1 MSRSDKKILH
11 VDKNGYYGGPD
22 AALSLQEAEEWCT
35 LLKDGASGMIL
46 PAPTCRHSLII
57 KSGGHLPFSNAS
69 IATPATEKDSS
80 DIGGTTKLSFS
91 RAYSLA
97 LSPQLIYCLSVLI
110 PTLVSAKVDL
120 QLEFLAFGNWWI
132 YKDHNQ
138 DLDETAAGQDY
149 PRGALVRVPNGRED
163 VFADQNID
171 MRSKRGLTRFL
182 RFITDFEDQP
192 EVWQEH
198 KLRPFTAF
206 LTSQFGLPLS
216 VQQSLLAL
224 TLSPSRPSEVTTSF
238 ALPRVAKHL
247 RSIGLFGPGFGAVI
261 PKWGGLADV
270 AQIGCR
276 AGAVGGGVYVLD
288 NGIEKIFDINNA
300 DRKTQLQNKS
310 LDRATKVTL
319 KKGEVV
325 STDWIIGAQDNIP
338 WTETTL
344 EAQPTEITS
353 VEIVSRS
360 ISIVSSK
367 LAPLFSSTAEGSAT
381 SAGAMVVFPRPSTTV
396 ANSEQELPP
405 IHIIAHSSATGECP
419 EGQCKFAILIFAVMY
434 LAVLLYRM
442 MNHKRILYLHCL
454 QLHC

>member
-1 MSRSDKKILH
+1 LSRSDKKILH

-35 LLKDGASGMIL
+35 SLKDVASGMSL
-46 PAPTCRHSLII
+46 PAPTCYIRSQFSL
-57 KSGGHLPFSNAS
+57 SPFSNAS

-80 DIGGTTKLSFS
+80 DIDGTTKLSFS

-97 LSPQLIYCLSVLI
+97 LSPQLIYSLSVLL

-120 QLEFLAFGNWWI
+120 QLEFLALGNWWI
-132 YKDHNQ
+132 YQDNGQ
-138 DLDETAAGQDY
+138 DLNETAAGEDY

-163 VFADQNID
+163 VFADQSID

-198 KLRPFTAF
+198 KLRPFTTF
-206 LTSQFGLPLS
+206 LTSQFSLPPS
-216 VQQSLLAL
+216 VQQPLLTLA
-224 TLSPSRPSEVTTSF
+224 LSPSRPLETTTSF

-261 PKWGGLADV
+261 PKWGGLAEV

-276 AGAVGGGVYVLD
+276 AGAVGGGVYVLG
-288 NGIEKIFDINNA
+288 NGIEKIGDTDNA
-300 DRKTQLQNKS
+300 DRKS
-310 LDRATKVTL
+310 LSSNESHDRAIKVAL
-319 KKGEVV
+319 KKGEIV
-325 STDWIIGAQDNIP
+325 SADWIIGAQDNIP

-344 EAQPTEITS
+344 EMRPKEITS

-367 LAPLFSSTAEGSAT
+367 LASLFSSTAEGSAT
-381 SAGAMVVFPRPSTTV
+381 PAGAMVVFPNPSTTV
-396 ANSEQELPP
+396 ADSERELPP
-405 IHIIAHSSATGECP
+405 IHIIAHSSDTGECP

-434 LAVLLYRM
+434 LAVLLHRM